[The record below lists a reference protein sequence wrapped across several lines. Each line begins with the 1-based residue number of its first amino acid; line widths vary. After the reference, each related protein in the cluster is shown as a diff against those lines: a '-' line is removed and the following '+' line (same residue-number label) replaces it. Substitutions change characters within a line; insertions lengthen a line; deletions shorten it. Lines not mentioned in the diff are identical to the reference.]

1 MRRGSRQTQRP
12 ASEPPGP
19 TVAADDALTSC
30 LGDNGTASLPWALS
44 TATCSAQVRRPA
56 SRPSCPSFPTPSQPQ
71 RPTPRCRQICA
82 GTTSSCSNFPGG
94 SVHFRPFTLEK
105 ISPAPGNRI
114 RRGDSVWWTHGLP
127 PQSRPVAGLYA
138 RSLRSAASHAG
149 GPESRPRERQRLNQ
163 RRDRARTSPSQ
174 TRPFRGPRPAGR
186 TPPAQHPPKS
196 PSWISPRQPLPGGAR
211 RHRAAYADVLRP
223 APNGAGSLR
232 WWRCRRGNRPAPDQ
246 GVSGRK
252 VGSTISM
259 RLSAVSKP
267 FHTYLWVAAK
277 HTENSSSFS
286 ITSSLAMSQSSGSAP
301 PRAT

>member
-1 MRRGSRQTQRP
+1 MMATRGSSATVTDLATTDPPARSSPGPLAADRPPMAGERTAQDCRLEPQPHHLRRERHDAVRRQRASAISASAPAPVQRLAFTAACVSNAMLARP
-12 ASEPPGP
+12 RPGSPPG
-19 TVAADDALTSC
+19 
-30 LGDNGTASLPWALS
+30 
-44 TATCSAQVRRPA
+44 
-56 SRPSCPSFPTPSQPQ
+56 
-71 RPTPRCRQICA
+71 
-82 GTTSSCSNFPGG
+82 
-94 SVHFRPFTLEK
+94 
-105 ISPAPGNRI
+105 

>member
-114 RRGDSVWWTHGLP
+114 P
-127 PQSRPVAGLYA
+127 SRPGLLRNRLRRLRSSTAAQSGVLVATVNFPFVATENRTLCWLAVAGLRSTLLSKPTA
-138 RSLRSAASHAG
+138 RRQVADARMGDEDAAEALSGTGRLEGGVGEALRGESPDAPRVDRVEPVGPGPVVRGRTVFAAAARTAQAG
-149 GPESRPRERQRLNQ
+149 PL
-163 RRDRARTSPSQ
+163 RRDHRFPSRGVPRAVSEAAVR
-174 TRPFRGPRPAGR
+174 RGPRG
-186 TPPAQHPPKS
+186 
-196 PSWISPRQPLPGGAR
+196 WLR
-211 RHRAAYADVLRP
+211 R
-223 APNGAGSLR
+223 
-232 WWRCRRGNRPAPDQ
+232 
-246 GVSGRK
+246 
-252 VGSTISM
+252 
-259 RLSAVSKP
+259 
-267 FHTYLWVAAK
+267 
-277 HTENSSSFS
+277 
-286 ITSSLAMSQSSGSAP
+286 
-301 PRAT
+301 